1 MDRSLSKRLC
11 KPRHPGVVLSTFIE
25 PYGISQN
32 SLARSMGVS
41 PRRINEILQG
51 KRAITADTAI
61 GLAEVF
67 GGGAL
72 FWMRLQARYDL
83 AVARLLR
90 QDRAPPALEVFRSE
104 PWDECSMDSAE
115 DDEYLAA
122 LRRDSKSRVATGS
135 VAPRDPWLDD
145 RDEYRLPTWRAA
157 RIGGRDEPDS
167 PRPRDQPDLPRRRE
181 QPDLPRRRDAWRDDV
196 DEPDL

>member
-1 MDRSLSKRLC
+1 MDRNRSKRLC
-11 KPRHPGVVLSTFIE
+11 KPKHPGLVLSTFIE

-67 GGGAL
+67 GSGAL

-90 QDRAPPALEVFRSE
+90 QDRPPPALEVFRSE
-104 PWDECSMDSAE
+104 PWDECDLDSAE

-122 LRRDSKSRVATGS
+122 LRRGVKPRAATDP
-135 VAPRDPWLDD
+135 VRPRDPWRDD
-145 RDEYRLPTWRAA
+145 RDEYRFPKWRGSPL
-157 RIGGRDEPDS
+157 GGRDEPDS
-167 PRPRDQPDLPRRRE
+167 ARSRDQPERPRDQPDLPRRR
-181 QPDLPRRRDAWRDDV
+181 DLWRDDV

>member
-1 MDRSLSKRLC
+1 MDRSRSKRLC
-11 KPRHPGVVLSTFIE
+11 KPKHPGVVLSTFIE

-67 GGGAL
+67 GSGAL

-90 QDRAPPALEVFRSE
+90 QDRPPPVLKVFRSE
-104 PWDECSMDSAE
+104 PWDECALDSAE

-122 LRRDSKSRVATGS
+122 LRRGLKSRAATDP
-135 VAPRDPWLDD
+135 VKRRDPWLED
-145 RDEYRLPTWRAA
+145 RDES
-157 RIGGRDEPDS
+157 GS
-167 PRPRDQPDLPRRRE
+167 
-181 QPDLPRRRDAWRDDV
+181 PRRRDAWRDDV

>member
-1 MDRSLSKRLC
+1 MDRSRSKRLC
-11 KPRHPGVVLSTFIE
+11 KPRHPGLVLATFIE

-67 GGGAL
+67 GSGAL
-72 FWMRLQARYDL
+72 FWMRLQARHDL

-90 QDRAPPALEVFRSE
+90 QDRPPPALEVFRSE
-104 PWDECSMDSAE
+104 PWDECALDSGE

-122 LRRDSKSRVATGS
+122 LRRRLQPR
-135 VAPRDPWLDD
+135 VAPRAPWLED
-145 RDEYRLPTWRAA
+145 RDEYRSSTRRGA
-157 RIGGRDEPDS
+157 RLGGRDEPDS
-167 PRPRDQPDLPRRRE
+167 PRPREELDSLRPRDQRPFS
-181 QPDLPRRRDAWRDDV
+181 RRRDLWRDDV

>member
-1 MDRSLSKRLC
+1 MDRSRSKRLC
-11 KPRHPGVVLSTFIE
+11 KPKHPGLVLSTFIE

-67 GGGAL
+67 GSGAL

-90 QDRAPPALEVFRSE
+90 QDRPPPALEVFRSE
-104 PWDECSMDSAE
+104 PWDECAMDSAE

-122 LRRDSKSRVATGS
+122 LRRGLKPRAATDPGK
-135 VAPRDPWLDD
+135 PRAPWLDD
-145 RDEYRLPTWRAA
+145 QDEYRFPTRRGA
-157 RIGGRDEPDS
+157 RVGGRDESDS
-167 PRPRDQPDLPRRRE
+167 SRPRDQQEFPR
-181 QPDLPRRRDAWRDDV
+181 PRDAWRDDV

>member
-1 MDRSLSKRLC
+1 MDRSRSKRLC
-11 KPRHPGVVLSTFIE
+11 KPRHPGLVLSTFIE

-67 GGGAL
+67 GSGAL

-90 QDRAPPALEVFRSE
+90 QDRPPPALEVFRSE
-104 PWDECSMDSAE
+104 PWDECSVDFAE

-122 LRRDSKSRVATGS
+122 LRRGLKSRVGT
-135 VAPRDPWLDD
+135 APVVRRDPWLDD
-145 RDEYRLPTWRAA
+145 RDEYRLPA
-157 RIGGRDEPDS
+157 RGGARVDAGDEPDS
-167 PRPRDQPDLPRRRE
+167 
-181 QPDLPRRRDAWRDDV
+181 PRRRDAWRDDV

>member
-1 MDRSLSKRLC
+1 MDRTRSKRLC
-11 KPRHPGVVLSTFIE
+11 KPRHPGLVLATFIE

-67 GGGAL
+67 GSGAL

-90 QDRAPPALEVFRSE
+90 QDRPPPALEVFRSE
-104 PWDECSMDSAE
+104 SWDMCALDCGE
-115 DDEYLAA
+115 DDEYLAD
-122 LRRDSKSRVATGS
+122 LRRRLPPRD
-135 VAPRDPWLDD
+135 APRDPWLDD
-145 RDEYRLPTWRAA
+145 RGEYRSPA
-157 RIGGRDEPDS
+157 RRSDQ
-167 PRPRDQPDLPRRRE
+167 RPFS
-181 QPDLPRRRDAWRDDV
+181 RRRDMWRDDV

>member
-1 MDRSLSKRLC
+1 MDRNRSKRLC
-11 KPRHPGVVLSTFIE
+11 KPKHPGLVLSTFIE

-67 GGGAL
+67 GSGAL

-90 QDRAPPALEVFRSE
+90 QDRPPPALEVFRSE
-104 PWDECSMDSAE
+104 PWDECDLDFAE

-122 LRRDSKSRVATGS
+122 LRRGVKPRVATGS
-135 VAPRDPWLDD
+135 VAPRDPWRND
-145 RDEYRLPTWRAA
+145 RDEYRFPKWRGSPL
-157 RIGGRDEPDS
+157 GGRDEPDS
-167 PRPRDQPDLPRRRE
+167 ARPRDQPERPRDQPDLPRRR
-181 QPDLPRRRDAWRDDV
+181 DLWRDDV